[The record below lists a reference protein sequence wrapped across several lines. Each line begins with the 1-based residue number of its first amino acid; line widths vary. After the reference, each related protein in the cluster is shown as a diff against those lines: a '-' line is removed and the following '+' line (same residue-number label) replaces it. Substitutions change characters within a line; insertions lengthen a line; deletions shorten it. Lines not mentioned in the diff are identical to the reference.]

1 MGFKCLQALEP
12 LREGTLLFT
21 TKLPL
26 ILSFPKKVAPDY
38 FSISQVL
45 IANSDV
51 MFSAIW
57 YHLYNLKTWKTPL
70 EEYYFW

>member
-21 TKLPL
+21 TKLPS

-51 MFSAIW
+51 MFSAI
-57 YHLYNLKTWKTPL
+57 
-70 EEYYFW
+70 

>member
-1 MGFKCLQALEP
+1 MGFKCLKALEP

-21 TKLPL
+21 TKLPS
-26 ILSFPKKVAPDY
+26 ILSFPKKVGHDY

-51 MFSAIW
+51 MFSAI
-57 YHLYNLKTWKTPL
+57 
-70 EEYYFW
+70 